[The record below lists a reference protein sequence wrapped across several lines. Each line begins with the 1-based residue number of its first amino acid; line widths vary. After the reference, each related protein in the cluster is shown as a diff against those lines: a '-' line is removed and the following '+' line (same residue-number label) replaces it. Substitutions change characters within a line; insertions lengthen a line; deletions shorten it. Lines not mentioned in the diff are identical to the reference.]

1 MNAHFPQSEEVK
13 SEMLNHMMIDK
24 IMMSAQ
30 MNKPIMGLV
39 QDSLVGWY
47 LLSQKEILIDDID
60 TSDWRIYKPVEF
72 FNLIC
77 LLDWKDP
84 IAQLTDLWERCKKY
98 NVHPYSGRALFSAL
112 LPSDFYYNK
121 KTKTCDIEPTVSIRN
136 GILIN
141 GVLCKKTLGASNGA
155 IHHYI
160 FRDYGSQRC
169 CDFLSELNF
178 LANHWLTQYYGL
190 SVGMEDCLPEQPDEL
205 YQQLTEI
212 TTSSKIEALNLNKTN
227 YDLTRKEL
235 EMNSVLNQTL
245 DKSFNITQKH
255 MMKKYYPNTET
266 PRPIYLQ
273 NQLLL
278 MPRCG
283 SKGGMTN
290 MCQIGAIIG
299 SQNVSGK
306 RIPLTTGNFTR
317 TLSCFYDSTTPE
329 SRGFVDSNF
338 LRGLS
343 PTQFYFHGAGSRE
356 GLINTAITTSVTG
369 YFHRKIAQSIEDDIV
384 GYDLTVRDSNKN
396 VVEFLFNDGLDPT
409 QMITVD
415 GEPSFADIR
424 YTVEKLNM
432 EYETQLL

>member
-13 SEMLNHMMIDK
+13 SEMINHMMIDK

-60 TSDWRIYKPVEF
+60 TSDWRTYKPIEF
-72 FNLIC
+72 FNLMC

-84 IAQLTDLWERCKKY
+84 VARLEDLWERCAKY
-98 NVHPYSGRALFSAL
+98 GVHPYSGRALFSAL
-112 LPSDFYYNK
+112 LPHDFYYNK
-121 KTKTCDIEPTVSIRN
+121 TTKTSEEEPTVSIRD
-136 GILIN
+136 GILIS
-141 GVLCKKTLGASNGA
+141 GVLCKKTLGASNGS

-160 FRDYGSQRC
+160 FREYGSQRC

-178 LANHWLTQYYGL
+178 LSNHWLTHYYGL
-190 SVGMEDCLPEQPDEL
+190 SVGMEDCLPESPDEL
-205 YQQLTEI
+205 HQQLSEI
-212 TTSSKIEALNLNKTN
+212 IASSKIEARSLNKTN

-245 DKSFNITQKH
+245 DKSFTITQKH
-255 MMKKYYPNTET
+255 MMKKFHPGTEDL
-266 PRPIYLQ
+266 RPIHLQ
-273 NQLLL
+273 NQLML

-306 RIPLTTGNFTR
+306 RIPLTTGNFSR

-329 SRGFVDSNF
+329 SRGFVISNF
-338 LRGLS
+338 LKGLN
-343 PTQFYFHGAGSRE
+343 PTQFYFHAAGSRE

-384 GYDLTVRDSNKN
+384 QYDGTVRDANGN
-396 VVEFLFNDGLDPT
+396 VIEFLFGGNGMDPT

-415 GEPSFADIR
+415 GKPSFADLR
-424 YTVEKLNM
+424 YTAEKLNM
-432 EYETQLL
+432 EVESQ